1 MATDEQ
7 YVKLNPGRMGFEF
20 RGTLALAEQSML
32 RDAFESAKK
41 SMGSRRWNYRLRAK
55 KIFWINLWQED
66 EEEIETR
73 RGAVTIADP
82 GLAKA
87 LARWSRQAVRKYCEP
102 KAIIDGY
109 GFIVNPRGTRQYQP
123 WHLDISTDAAI
134 LVIPLTPFTDKNAT
148 EYITLPSNTP
158 ASALERVARDA
169 DEIDVRA
176 LTRKIDGV
184 VVRQA
189 IADPMSVLYMG
200 RGTIH
205 RGVPNTG
212 EEDRIAFFISVHF
225 IKDYARNYPYR
236 SFSLNRYERSV
247 ESF

>member
-1 MATDEQ
+1 MGDEQ
-7 YVKLNPGRMGFEF
+7 YVKLDPARMGFEV
-20 RGTLALAEQSML
+20 RGTLAPIEQSML
-32 RDAFESAKK
+32 RDAFESLKK
-41 SMGSRRWNYRLRAK
+41 NMGSRRWNYRLRAK
-55 KIFWINLWQED
+55 KIFWINVWQED
-66 EEEIETR
+66 EEEIESR
-73 RGAVTIADP
+73 RGAVTVTDP

-87 LARWSRQAVRKYCEP
+87 LAKWSRQAVRKYCEP

-109 GFIVNPRGTRQYQP
+109 GFMVNPKGTRQYQE
-123 WHLDISTDAAI
+123 WHLDVTTDAAI
-134 LVIPLTPFTDKNAT
+134 VVVPLTPFTEMNAT
-148 EYITLPSNTP
+148 QYVLLPPDTP
-158 ASALERVARDA
+158 AGVLERVASNA

-176 LTRKIDGV
+176 LARRVDGV
-184 VVRQA
+184 AVRQA

-212 EEDRIAFFISVHF
+212 DEDRVAFFISVHF
-225 IKDYARNYPYR
+225 IKDYEKNYPYR